1 MKMDSSIFM
10 IFKTRFQ
17 VQSGVLLKG
26 RNNQTYHQQEKDLVF
41 LSKYQKL

>member
-26 RNNQTYHQQEKDLVF
+26 QNNQTYHQQEKDLVF